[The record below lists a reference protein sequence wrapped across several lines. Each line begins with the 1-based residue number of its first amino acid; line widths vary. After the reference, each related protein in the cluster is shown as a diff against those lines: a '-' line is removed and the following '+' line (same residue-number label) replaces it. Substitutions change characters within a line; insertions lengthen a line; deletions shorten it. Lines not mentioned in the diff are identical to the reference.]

1 MRLSQLVQAIGG
13 EVLSCE
19 PQGLGSESLVSAA
32 QLDSR
37 LVRPGH
43 LFAALAG
50 SQSDGLRFI
59 SDARRNGAVAVLSER
74 AIDPKQAPL
83 QWIHPEPARALGEA
97 CHLLQGQPTQHM
109 KVIGITGTNGK
120 TTTAHILAHILRQNG
135 MQPGV
140 VGTVG
145 HSLAKGVMLPA
156 SHTTPGA
163 PELASIAAQHRD
175 LGGDSLVLELSSH
188 ALVQERHRG
197 LEFDAAVF
205 TNLTREHLDYHGD
218 MGAYQAAKGRLFAAL
233 KPGARAIGNLD
244 DHAWPGFAA
253 MARERGAEVL
263 TTSTRQ
269 RADLC
274 ASKLRMTPLGTYFYF
289 QGMGISER
297 KVSIPLCGRFNV
309 ENALAALGCA
319 LVAGVRLDHALDS
332 LASCTPA
339 PGRME
344 VLGAGGDPLHGASSY
359 GEPGAHAGVVVD
371 GAAGAHAGVVVD
383 GAVGAHA
390 RVVVDGAVGAHARV
404 VVDYAHTPDAL
415 AQALEA
421 LRASQ
426 AESGRLICVFGCGG
440 ERDKGKRPLMGRVAS
455 QYADHLVVTNDN
467 PRSEDPAEIAANIM
481 EGVDSSICEVEL
493 ELDRELAIR
502 SVLAPEILRDP
513 TNTIL
518 VAGKGHE
525 TSQVDA
531 TGIHVF
537 DDRALIRE
545 ILQEVVPCRV

>member
-1 MRLSQLVQAIGG
+1 MKLSKLIQAIGG
-13 EVLSCE
+13 ELHSAGS
-19 PQGLGSESLVSAA
+19 QGQGAESVVSGA

-50 SQSDGLRFI
+50 SQSDGQRFI

-359 GEPGAHAGVVVD
+359 GEPGAHA
-371 GAAGAHAGVVVD
+371 
-383 GAVGAHA
+383 

-467 PRSEDPAEIAANIM
+467 PRSEDPAEIAASIM
-481 EGVDSSICEVEL
+481 EGVDSSVCEVEL

>member
-359 GEPGAHAGVVVD
+359 GEPGAHAR
-371 GAAGAHAGVVVD
+371 VVVD

-467 PRSEDPAEIAANIM
+467 PRSEDPAEIAASIM
-481 EGVDSSICEVEL
+481 EGVDSSVCEVEL

>member
-19 PQGLGSESLVSAA
+19 SQGLGSESLVSAA

-297 KVSIPLCGRFNV
+297 KVSLPLCGRFNV

-359 GEPGAHAGVVVD
+359 GEP
-371 GAAGAHAGVVVD
+371 
-383 GAVGAHA
+383 
-390 RVVVDGAVGAHARV
+390 GAHARV

-467 PRSEDPAEIAANIM
+467 PRSEDPAEIAASIM
-481 EGVDSSICEVEL
+481 EGVDSSVCEVEL

>member
-1 MRLSQLVQAIGG
+1 MKLSELIQAIGG
-13 EVLSCE
+13 EVYSCGS
-19 PQGLGSESLVSAA
+19 QGQDAESVVSAA

-50 SQSDGLRFI
+50 SQSDGQQFI

-74 AIDPKQAPL
+74 AIDLKQAPL

-97 CHLLQGQPTQHM
+97 CHLLQGQPTQNM

-145 HSLAKGVMLPA
+145 HSLAKGIMLPA

-163 PELASIAAQHRD
+163 PELAHIAAQHRD
-175 LGGDSLVLELSSH
+175 LGGDSIVLELSSH

-274 ASKLRMTPLGTYFYF
+274 ASKLRMTRMGTYFYF

-297 KVSIPLCGRFNV
+297 KVSLPLCGRFNV

-359 GEPGAHAGVVVD
+359 GGP
-371 GAAGAHAGVVVD
+371 
-383 GAVGAHA
+383 
-390 RVVVDGAVGAHARV
+390 GAHARV

-426 AESGRLICVFGCGG
+426 AEPGRLICVFGCGG
-440 ERDKGKRPLMGRVAS
+440 ERDQGKRSLMGRVAS

-467 PRSEDPAEIAANIM
+467 PRSEDPAEIAACIM
-481 EGVDSSICEVEL
+481 EGVDSSVCEVEL

-531 TGIHVF
+531 TGVHVF

>member
-297 KVSIPLCGRFNV
+297 KVSLPLCGRFNV

-359 GEPGAHAGVVVD
+359 GEPGAHAG
-371 GAAGAHAGVVVD
+371 
-383 GAVGAHA
+383 
-390 RVVVDGAVGAHARV
+390 VVVDGAVGAHARV

>member
-19 PQGLGSESLVSAA
+19 SQGLGSESLVSAA

-359 GEPGAHAGVVVD
+359 GEPGAHARVVVD
-371 GAAGAHAGVVVD
+371 GAA
-383 GAVGAHA
+383 GAHA
-390 RVVVDGAVGAHARV
+390 RVVVDGAVGAHAGV

-467 PRSEDPAEIAANIM
+467 PRSEDPAEIAASIM
-481 EGVDSSICEVEL
+481 EGVDSSVCEVEL

>member
-19 PQGLGSESLVSAA
+19 SQGLGSESLVSAA

-359 GEPGAHAGVVVD
+359 GEPGAHARVVVD
-371 GAAGAHAGVVVD
+371 GAA
-383 GAVGAHA
+383 GAHA

-467 PRSEDPAEIAANIM
+467 PRSEDPAEIAASIM
-481 EGVDSSICEVEL
+481 EGVDSSVCEVEL

>member
-19 PQGLGSESLVSAA
+19 SQGLGSESLVSAA

-197 LEFDAAVF
+197 LKFDAAVF

-359 GEPGAHAGVVVD
+359 GEPGAHARVVVD
-371 GAAGAHAGVVVD
+371 GAAGAHAG
-383 GAVGAHA
+383 
-390 RVVVDGAVGAHARV
+390 VVVDGAVGAHARV

-467 PRSEDPAEIAANIM
+467 PRSEDPAEIAASIM
-481 EGVDSSICEVEL
+481 EGVDSSVCEVEL

>member
-1 MRLSQLVQAIGG
+1 MKLSELIQAIGG
-13 EVLSCE
+13 EVHSCGS
-19 PQGLGSESLVSAA
+19 QGQGAESVVSGA

-50 SQSDGLRFI
+50 SQSDGQRFI

-74 AIDPKQAPL
+74 AIDSKQAPL

-97 CHLLQGQPTQHM
+97 CHLLQGQPTQSM

-145 HSLAKGVMLPA
+145 HSLAKGIMLAA

-163 PELASIAAQHRD
+163 PELAHIAAQHRD

-274 ASKLRMTPLGTYFYF
+274 ASKLRMTPMGTYFYF

-297 KVSIPLCGRFNV
+297 KVSLPLCGRFNV

-359 GEPGAHAGVVVD
+359 GEPGAHA
-371 GAAGAHAGVVVD
+371 
-383 GAVGAHA
+383 
-390 RVVVDGAVGAHARV
+390 RV

-426 AESGRLICVFGCGG
+426 TEPGRLICVFGCGG
-440 ERDKGKRPLMGRVAS
+440 ERDQGKRSLMGRVAS
-455 QYADHLVVTNDN
+455 QYADHVVVTNDN
-467 PRSEDPAEIAANIM
+467 PRSEDPAEIAACIM
-481 EGVDSSICEVEL
+481 EGVDSSVCEVEL

-502 SVLAPEILRDP
+502 SVMAPEILRDP

-531 TGIHVF
+531 TGVHVF